1 MRNERTGRLRGPGPR
16 AGFTLVELMVV
27 IVIIGVLIA
36 ILVPA
41 VGAVR
46 RIAKEASTKAV
57 IQALETGLQTFKTD
71 GKVGGAFPPS
81 GSDRSDGKVKSPY
94 TNAMVPITGAG
105 LLVWALSGADQL
117 GTPGFKPTGG
127 RTYWAESTGS
137 AYNGANV
144 SASDLYA
151 LDSTGAPAHPRSGP
165 YIESGKVKLSANA
178 GAVGSGEFVIDAETK
193 ARGTEYRRN
202 YPMYLDAFGYPVL
215 YWRADPAGRVAADN
229 EFGQTGNSR
238 GVYHWLDN
246 AALLDDQADDD
257 LVLSGAGSDHKLDW
271 APVDTVEFGKFPRYI
286 RNESVQA
293 KVWPHRADSYLL
305 VSAGADGLYG
315 TADDIANFEHNGR

>member
-1 MRNERTGRLRGPGPR
+1 MRNERTGRVPSPGLR

-46 RIAKEASTKAV
+46 RIAKETSTKAV
-57 IQALETGLQTFKTD
+57 IQALETGLQTYKTD
-71 GKVGGAFPPS
+71 TRVGGTFPPS
-81 GSDRSDGKVKSPY
+81 ASDRSDGDVASPY
-94 TNAMVPITGAG
+94 GSGRIPISGAG
-105 LLVWALSGADQL
+105 LLVWALSGADLL
-117 GTPGFKPTGG
+117 GTPGFKPTGEND
-127 RTYWAESTGS
+127 TWADSTGKS
-137 AYNGANV
+137 GMG
-144 SASDLYA
+144 LYA
-151 LDSTGAPAHPRSGP
+151 LNNDTPVHPRSGP
-165 YIESGKVKLSANA
+165 YVESGKVKLSTALRE
-178 GAVGSGEFVIDAETK
+178 GDVTRFVIDAETK

-215 YWRADPAGRVAADN
+215 YWRADPAGKVAADN
-229 EFGQTGNSR
+229 QFGLTGNNR

-246 AALLDDQADDD
+246 SPLVDGDADD

-271 APVDTVEFGKFPRYI
+271 AAPGTPDNPPAFGTFPRYI

-293 KVWPHRADSYLL
+293 KIWPHREDSYLL
-305 VSAGADGLYG
+305 VSPGADGLYG